1 MTIGGS
7 GAKWLVGGA
16 ILSLCLNLFLVGLLA
31 GHWIYGPHPGSRG
44 ADGRPSG
51 PEAMIMG
58 VPADLRPMVKEKF
71 DAARPQFQAA
81 RSQIRDARDKLAAA
95 ASADPFDPAAFDAAF
110 AEFQQ
115 AMDTIQKTAHE
126 TISQILPQIPAKE
139 RKALVEKWSK
149 RWRHDRGN
157 SGDHDDDNAP
167 PSP

>member
-31 GHWIYGPHPGSRG
+31 GHWIYGAHPGARG
-44 ADGRPSG
+44 TGRPSG
-51 PEAMIMG
+51 PEAMMMG
-58 VPADLRPMVKEKF
+58 VPPDLRPMVKEKF

-81 RSQIRDARDKLAAA
+81 RSQIRDARSKLAAA

-139 RKALVEKWSK
+139 RKELVEKWSK
-149 RWRHDRGN
+149 RWGRH
-157 SGDHDDDNAP
+157 GDNNRDNDSSDGGSKNP
-167 PSP
+167 